1 MHSHHDKTRGWQ
13 PFWAALGAA
22 LLVLL
27 PLVGGTILLT
37 RQSLRT
43 KLAAKPQSGV
53 AVRMPKTENQLT
65 LLVCTAGE
73 QPGFVLLYLNASQN
87 CIRLAALPA
96 ETAIPFGQ
104 GEATLAQC
112 YAAAGPARCREALLE
127 PLALPETTR
136 YLALSPS
143 VLAAIADRYG
153 MLRVGFSGA
162 LTADELAQ
170 YGLSGGVQALSARE
184 AQSLLS
190 GWDKDGT
197 LPPSHRA
204 AARAAVWDAFF
215 RQDLELLPTTLPAAL
230 RAHSSELLTD
240 LTAQDFLTLESTL
253 EFLANGNAAV
263 FADALPGAWNP
274 TRRFYGLTDASR
286 ASVQTLF
293 NVWPTEAQAAS
304 SSEP

>member
-1 MHSHHDKTRGWQ
+1 MKEKGWR
-13 PFWAALGAA
+13 PFWAALLAA

-27 PLVGGTILLT
+27 PLVGGTVLLT
-37 RQSLRT
+37 RRSLRT
-43 KLAAKPQSGV
+43 RLASRPQSGV
-53 AVRMPKTENQLT
+53 AIRQPKEENRLS
-65 LLVCTAGE
+65 LLVCIAPTETTA
-73 QPGFVLLYLNASQN
+73 PGFLLLYLSASQN
-87 CIRLAALPA
+87 CIHALALPG
-96 ETAIPFGQ
+96 ELTVPFGAD
-104 GEATLAQC
+104 EASLADC
-112 YAAAGPARCREALLE
+112 YRAAGPARCREALLSA
-127 PLALPETTR
+127 LSLPEDTH
-136 YLALSPS
+136 YLALAPS
-143 VLAAIADRYG
+143 VLQAIADRYG

-162 LTADELAQ
+162 LSADELAQ
-170 YGLSGGVQALSARE
+170 CGLSGGVQALSARE
-184 AQSLLS
+184 AQSLIS

-240 LTAQDFLTLESTL
+240 LTAQDLLTLESTL

-263 FADALPGAWNP
+263 SADALPGAWNP

>member
-1 MHSHHDKTRGWQ
+1 
-13 PFWAALGAA
+13 
-22 LLVLL
+22 
-27 PLVGGTILLT
+27 
-37 RQSLRT
+37 
-43 KLAAKPQSGV
+43 
-53 AVRMPKTENQLT
+53 
-65 LLVCTAGE
+65 
-73 QPGFVLLYLNASQN
+73 
-87 CIRLAALPA
+87 
-96 ETAIPFGQ
+96 
-104 GEATLAQC
+104 
-112 YAAAGPARCREALLE
+112 
-127 PLALPETTR
+127 
-136 YLALSPS
+136 
-143 VLAAIADRYG
+143 

-170 YGLSGGVQALSARE
+170 CGLSGGVQALSARE
-184 AQSLLS
+184 AQSLFS

-215 RQDLELLPTTLPAAL
+215 RQDLELLPTTLSAAL

-240 LTAQDFLTLESTL
+240 LTAQDLLTLESTL

>member
-1 MHSHHDKTRGWQ
+1 
-13 PFWAALGAA
+13 
-22 LLVLL
+22 
-27 PLVGGTILLT
+27 
-37 RQSLRT
+37 
-43 KLAAKPQSGV
+43 
-53 AVRMPKTENQLT
+53 MPKTENQLT

-127 PLALPETTR
+127 PLALPETTH

-162 LTADELAQ
+162 LTADELVQ
-170 YGLSGGVQALSARE
+170 RGLSGGVQALSARE
-184 AQSLLS
+184 AQSLIS

-240 LTAQDFLTLESTL
+240 LTTQDLLTLESTL

-263 FADALPGAWNP
+263 SADALPGAWNAS
-274 TRRFYGLTDASR
+274 RRFYGLTDASR

>member
-96 ETAIPFGQ
+96 ETAIP
-104 GEATLAQC
+104 
-112 YAAAGPARCREALLE
+112 
-127 PLALPETTR
+127 
-136 YLALSPS
+136 LS
-143 VLAAIADRYG
+143 LI
-153 MLRVGFSGA
+153 
-162 LTADELAQ
+162 
-170 YGLSGGVQALSARE
+170 
-184 AQSLLS
+184 
-190 GWDKDGT
+190 
-197 LPPSHRA
+197 HI
-204 AARAAVWDAFF
+204 
-215 RQDLELLPTTLPAAL
+215 
-230 RAHSSELLTD
+230 
-240 LTAQDFLTLESTL
+240 
-253 EFLANGNAAV
+253 
-263 FADALPGAWNP
+263 
-274 TRRFYGLTDASR
+274 
-286 ASVQTLF
+286 
-293 NVWPTEAQAAS
+293 
-304 SSEP
+304 

>member
-170 YGLSGGVQALSARE
+170 CGLSGGVQALSGPGGAEPLFRVGQRRHPP
-184 AQSLLS
+184 AQ
-190 GWDKDGT
+190 
-197 LPPSHRA
+197 PPA

-240 LTAQDFLTLESTL
+240 LTAQDLLTLESTL

-263 FADALPGAWNP
+263 SADALPGAWNP

>member
-170 YGLSGGVQALSARE
+170 CGLSGGVPGSLGPGGGEPLFRVGQRRHPP
-184 AQSLLS
+184 AQ
-190 GWDKDGT
+190 
-197 LPPSHRA
+197 PPA

-240 LTAQDFLTLESTL
+240 LTAQDYLTLESTL

-263 FADALPGAWNP
+263 SADALPGAWNP

>member
-43 KLAAKPQSGV
+43 RLAAKPQSGV

-162 LTADELAQ
+162 LTAEELALT
-170 YGLSGGVQALSARE
+170 GCSSNVQAVSARE
-184 AQSLLS
+184 AEELLN
-190 GWDKDGT
+190 GMEDT
-197 LPPSHRA
+197 VPPAHKA

-215 RQDLELLPTTLPAAL
+215 RQELELLPAALPDAL
-230 RAHSSELLTD
+230 RAHSSSLLTD
-240 LTAQDFLTLESTL
+240 LTAQDLLILEDTL
-253 EFLANGNAAV
+253 EFLADRSAAIHTE
-263 FADALPGAWNP
+263 ALPGGWDGECY
-274 TRRFYGLTDASR
+274 TLTDDSHA
-286 ASVQTLF
+286 AVQTLF
-293 NVWPTEAQAAS
+293 NVSPTEAQLS
-304 SSEP
+304 SASEP

>member
-43 KLAAKPQSGV
+43 RLAAKPQSGV

-162 LTADELAQ
+162 LTADELARC
-170 YGLSGGVQALSARE
+170 GLSGGVQALSARE

-240 LTAQDFLTLESTL
+240 LTAQDLLTLESTL

-263 FADALPGAWNP
+263 SADALPGAWNP

-293 NVWPTEAQAAS
+293 NVWPTEAQASS

>member
-112 YAAAGPARCREALLE
+112 YDAAGPARCREALLE

-170 YGLSGGVQALSARE
+170 CGLSGGVQALSARE
-184 AQSLLS
+184 AQSLFS

-197 LPPSHRA
+197 LP
-204 AARAAVWDAFF
+204 FF

-263 FADALPGAWNP
+263 SADALPGVWNP

>member
-112 YAAAGPARCREALLE
+112 YAAAGPARCREALLG

-143 VLAAIADRYG
+143 C
-153 MLRVGFSGA
+153 
-162 LTADELAQ
+162 
-170 YGLSGGVQALSARE
+170 
-184 AQSLLS
+184 LLYTS
-190 GWDKDGT
+190 
-197 LPPSHRA
+197 PSPR
-204 AARAAVWDAFF
+204 DC
-215 RQDLELLPTTLPAAL
+215 
-230 RAHSSELLTD
+230 S
-240 LTAQDFLTLESTL
+240 
-253 EFLANGNAAV
+253 
-263 FADALPGAWNP
+263 
-274 TRRFYGLTDASR
+274 
-286 ASVQTLF
+286 
-293 NVWPTEAQAAS
+293 
-304 SSEP
+304 